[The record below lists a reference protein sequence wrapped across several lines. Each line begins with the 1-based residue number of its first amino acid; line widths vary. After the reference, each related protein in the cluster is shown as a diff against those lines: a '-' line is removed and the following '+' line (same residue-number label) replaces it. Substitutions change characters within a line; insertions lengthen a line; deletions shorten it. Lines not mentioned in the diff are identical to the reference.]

1 MLTKDRLDSLIAI
14 TPVILMVLFLN
25 LGINLNF
32 DLNIKIDTI
41 VLVFGNLL
49 IAVYITAVLN
59 KKHKNYELKIE
70 SCYKELD
77 RLEDFLKILRETP
90 PLVPNEYIINR
101 QSSLVNLQISLISKY
116 NFIKDGHIKK
126 LKNYYTS
133 LDKELTGDNT
143 VDQNY
148 MNTILQFEKR
158 ILVIKSD
165 IL

>member
-1 MLTKDRLDSLIAI
+1 
-14 TPVILMVLFLN
+14 MVLFIN
-25 LGINLNF
+25 LGINLNL
-32 DLNIKIDTI
+32 DLNIKADTI
-41 VLVFGNLL
+41 LLVLGNFL
-49 IAVYITAVLN
+49 IAVYIAGVLN

-77 RLEDFLKILRETP
+77 RLEDYLNVLREMP
-90 PLVPNEYIINR
+90 SLIQNEDIINR

-116 NFIKDGHIKK
+116 SFIKDGHIIK

-133 LDKELTGDNT
+133 LDKELSGNSII
-143 VDQNY
+143 DQNY
-148 MNTILQFEKR
+148 KNTILQFEKR